1 MRSFTTRLRNALIV
15 SIVATAVS
23 LPITALA
30 ALPPIDLPR
39 PIDLP
44 GVPNHGCGNGK
55 GQGNDCSHTTTT
67 TTPEPVPTTVPVT
80 VPTTVPVTVPTTVP
94 ASPSTTAPGGGPG
107 TVPATVPATT
117 VPVPPATPPGQ
128 TATPPGQTATPPGQ
142 TATPPGQTATTVG
155 NFPATLPAVV
165 PSTHP
170 GDARAEPAGPAVV
183 TPVGTPP
190 VGTPPVGTPPVG
202 TPPVGLSGFNTAAMA
217 PQMAGAVKMLEGR
230 DDEAV
235 DDEPVADVAAGPMS
249 GGFHDLLSPVLP
261 PALVDAVASPLVIM
275 DALYDAFT
283 SSGQALIVPGIAFLF
298 GFGVP
303 GIRRRITLDE
313 VID

>member
-1 MRSFTTRLRNALIV
+1 MRSFATRLRSALVV

-23 LPITALA
+23 LPITASA
-30 ALPPIDLPR
+30 ALPPIDLPMLP
-39 PIDLP
+39 PIELP
-44 GVPNHGCGNGK
+44 VVPNFGCGNGN
-55 GQGNDCSHTTTT
+55 GNGNDCSTTTT
-67 TTPEPVPTTVPVT
+67 TTSPDPVPTTA
-80 VPTTVPVTVPTTVP
+80 P

-107 TVPATVPATT
+107 TVPATVPVPVPATT

-128 TATPPGQTATPPGQ
+128 TTSPPGRTTAS
-142 TATPPGQTATTVG
+142 
-155 NFPATLPAVV
+155 TLPAVV
-165 PSTHP
+165 PSTNP
-170 GDARAEPAGPAVV
+170 GDFRAELALPV

-202 TPPVGLSGFNTAAMA
+202 LTGFDTASMA
-217 PQMAGAVKMLEGR
+217 PQMAGAVLMLEGR
-230 DDEAV
+230 DDETV
-235 DDEPVADVAAGPMS
+235 DDEPVAEVAAGPMS
-249 GGFHDLLSPVLP
+249 EGFHDLLSPVLP

-303 GIRRRITLDE
+303 GIRRRINLDQ
-313 VID
+313 IIG